1 MYKKM
6 YLELFNHVT
15 DALEAMEQ
23 RNYGQA
29 EDLLKRGQQEAEELY
44 LAGGGSEADGEI
56 DH

>member
-6 YLELFNHVT
+6 YLKLFNYVT
-15 DALEAMEQ
+15 DALEALEG

-44 LAGGGSEADGEI
+44 LEGDEAEDTGEN